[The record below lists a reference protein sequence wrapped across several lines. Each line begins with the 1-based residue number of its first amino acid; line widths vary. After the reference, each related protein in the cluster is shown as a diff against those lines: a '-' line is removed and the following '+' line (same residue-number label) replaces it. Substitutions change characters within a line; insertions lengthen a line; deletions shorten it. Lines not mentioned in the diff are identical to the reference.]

1 MKAVLRRQN
10 CYWLN
15 AYACSQWQATW
26 TIVCVLRLRSSLR
39 KRAPQKVHTE
49 TRLNSY
55 ASAWRAH
62 SSNASSFFNAGKSSS
77 SPATSEL
84 SHLTKPVLKYAI
96 ISVNYNVTM
105 ITHSRSAHGPYRDR
119 RLSLK
124 STAKLH
130 KWPKHVVFRL
140 LNKPAVKTKSKPIK
154 IRKLFGNVKQSFEWH
169 DYLLLA
175 LTLALIEPTR
185 SFSNYLF

>member
-1 MKAVLRRQN
+1 MLPANGKSPEPLYAFCACAVHCVREHPKRFTQKL
-10 CYWLN
+10 
-15 AYACSQWQATW
+15 AW
-26 TIVCVLRLRSSLR
+26 TVTHQPD
-39 KRAPQKVHTE
+39 AHT
-49 TRLNSY
+49 
-55 ASAWRAH
+55 
-62 SSNASSFFNAGKSSS
+62 SNAFSFSNADKSSS
-77 SPATSEL
+77 SPAAKEL

-140 LNKPAVKTKSKPIK
+140 LNKPVKTTKSKPIK